1 MTVNSYFTLTT
12 SNSSLSKRFRVISEG
27 YIEQFEKKQDV
38 QTTLDGELDVSVGS
52 IFASWSF
59 TVRVRYEEEENDF
72 GTLNDLKQ
80 FYLYNRTNGTPSN
93 ILTMIDHHGDTHY
106 VIFAGGLQ
114 PTPFATAL
122 EGTEAWYY
130 VAVNFL
136 NTIGESGPTS

>member
-12 SNSSLSKRFRVISEG
+12 SNGSFSKRFRVISEG
-27 YIEQFEKKQDV
+27 YVNQFDKKQDI
-38 QTTLDGELDVSVGS
+38 QTTLEGELDVSVGS
-52 IFASWSF
+52 IFGSWSF
-59 TVRVRYEEEENDF
+59 TLRLRYQEEDSNF
-72 GTLNDLKQ
+72 GTLNDLIQ
-80 FYLYNRTNGTPSN
+80 FYKYNRTNGTPSN

-106 VIFAGGLQ
+106 VIFAGTIQ

-136 NTIGESGPTS
+136 NTIAESGSTS